1 MEKGKRAGSL
11 SQERRFASGDKGRV
25 EPTDEGESEGDP
37 EKGLG
42 RFDWLKLHAIPRTYL
57 MLFFCSPLSYFR
69 GPTSKAWEKTLFFAF
84 VNGWKDKDF
93 LTIP

>member
-1 MEKGKRAGSL
+1 
-11 SQERRFASGDKGRV
+11 
-25 EPTDEGESEGDP
+25 
-37 EKGLG
+37 
-42 RFDWLKLHAIPRTYL
+42 LKLHAIPRTYL